1 MNETTP
7 RYNLK
12 VIVRETGIN
21 PATLRA
27 WERRY
32 ELPMPDRTP
41 GGHRLYSQRDLE
53 TVKWLMAREQE
64 GLRIGQAA
72 QLWRDLEESGQ
83 DPLNRAA
90 AAAPGARTVSD
101 AALEDLANL
110 RQAWIAACLA
120 FDEEKVER
128 QEAHAL
134 ARHAPELVIVELL
147 QKGLS
152 EVGRLWYEGQATV
165 QQEHF
170 ASTVTLRRVN
180 ALLADAPPATRA
192 QTILLACPPR
202 EEHAFPLLLLTLLLR
217 YRGWPASFLGANV
230 PVSQLE
236 HALENARPNLF
247 VLAAQT
253 LPAAAAA
260 LTMARFLHDH
270 DTPLAYGGLIFNRL
284 PRLQDK
290 MPGFF
295 LGEDLQTAA
304 QEITGILTEQRETP
318 AADPVPQS
326 YARALA
332 CFNRRRPLLENH
344 VLHFYRND
352 GVALPH
358 LTIANLHLGDGIR
371 AALTFGDMSL
381 VQHEIDWV
389 RQLIANHG
397 FAPETLTNYLAIYHQ
412 MAGEHLDPDCQ
423 PILDYLAA
431 SV

>member
-32 ELPMPDRTP
+32 ELPMPDRTA

-64 GLRIGQAA
+64 GLRIGQAV

-90 AAAPGARTVSD
+90 AAPPGARTVPD
-101 AALEDLANL
+101 AALEDLSNL
-110 RQAWIAACLA
+110 RQAWVAACLA
-120 FDEEKVER
+120 FNEEKAER
-128 QEAHAL
+128 QVAHAL

-170 ASTVTLRRVN
+170 TSAVSLRRVN
-180 ALLADAPPATRA
+180 ALLADAPPPTRS

-202 EEHAFPLLLLTLLLR
+202 EEHTFPLLLLTLLLR
-217 YRGWPASFLGANV
+217 YRGWPASFLGANL
-230 PVSQLE
+230 PIPQLE
-236 HALENARPNLF
+236 QALQTTRPALF
-247 VLAAQT
+247 TLAAQT
-253 LPAAAAA
+253 LPGAATA
-260 LTMARFLHDH
+260 LEMARFLHEH
-270 DTPLAYGGLIFNRL
+270 GTPLAYGGLIFSRL
-284 PRLQDK
+284 PALQDK

-295 LGEDLQTAA
+295 LGDDLQAAARQITA
-304 QEITGILTEQRETP
+304 ILTEQRQMP
-318 AADPVPQS
+318 AGEPVPE
-326 YARALA
+326 AFKRALA
-332 CFNRRRPLLENH
+332 CFDRHRPVLENH
-344 VLHFYRND
+344 VLQFFRND
-352 GVALPH
+352 GIALRH
-358 LTIANLHLGDGIR
+358 LHIANRHLGDGIR
-371 AALTFGDMSL
+371 AALAFGDMSL
-381 VQHEIDWV
+381 VEYELDWV
-389 RQLIANHG
+389 RQLLANHG
-397 FAPETLTNYLAIYHQ
+397 FSAEAVTHYLGIYEQ
-412 MAGEHLDPDCQ
+412 TAREHLDADCK
-423 PILDYLAA
+423 PILDWLAA
-431 SV
+431 NV